1 MIRER
6 RRAVA
11 FFVILGICLVAL
23 AVALN
28 VGWIIINLRQVALL
42 VFGIIF
48 FALII
53 AGLALNTT
61 YLVREIRRNEQHDA
75 FINAVSHELKTP
87 IASLR
92 LYLETLQTREVKE
105 EKRREFYKVML
116 ADTERLGQTVE
127 QVLQAGQAGDKR
139 WKLNKTVLDLPALAR
154 ECMELARTRYKLDED
169 SLQFADSLA
178 GQSGAVLG
186 DPEQLRAA
194 ISNLLDNAVKYS
206 LAPVR
211 VTLEVK
217 ETDAKHLAIVVGDN
231 GVGIARSELKTIF
244 KRFYRASSRAVASIK
259 GTGLGLFIVRS
270 IAERHGGRVYAESA
284 GEGRGSSFTMQ
295 LPKA

>member
-6 RRAVA
+6 RKAVA
-11 FFVILGICLVAL
+11 FFIVLGVCLVSL

-28 VGWIIINLRQVALL
+28 VGWIIINLREAALL
-42 VFGIIF
+42 IFGIIF

-53 AGLALNTT
+53 AGLTLNTT

-92 LYLETLQTREVKE
+92 LYLETLQTREVSDA
-105 EKRREFYKVML
+105 KRSEFYNVML

-139 WKLNKTVLDLPALAR
+139 WKLNKTVLDLPALAQ
-154 ECMELARTRYKLDED
+154 ECVELARTRYKLE
-169 SLQFADSLA
+169 ADSLVYIDNLKA
-178 GQSGAVLG
+178 NGGQVLG
-186 DPEQLRAA
+186 DAAQLRAA
-194 ISNLLDNAVKYS
+194 IGNLLDNAVKYS
-206 LAPVR
+206 PPPVQISLSLNDLDDKRLA
-211 VTLEVK
+211 
-217 ETDAKHLAIVVGDN
+217 VVVQDK
-231 GVGIARSELKTIF
+231 GVGIPRAELKRIF
-244 KRFYRASSRAVASIK
+244 KRFYRASSRVIATIK

-270 IAERHGGRVYAESA
+270 IAERHGGRVSAESA
-284 GEGRGSSFTMQ
+284 GEGRGSTFILQ